1 MRPLLS
7 SPWLAL
13 FFRFVLGGIFLYAG
27 VVKSQD
33 PAGFAQ
39 AIYNYRILPGQLI
52 NPMAILL
59 PWVEIVM
66 GVAMLLGCWVPGA
79 SLLAMVL
86 LGVFAMALG
95 INLARGVDVDCG
107 CFSTLQS
114 GSQNTLWY
122 FLRDI
127 LLLSLAFHVL
137 IFNRQ
142 KACLASILR
151 RGRYQSYGG

>member
-1 MRPLLS
+1 M
-7 SPWLAL
+7 
-13 FFRFVLGGIFLYAG
+13 
-27 VVKSQD
+27 VKSQD

-39 AIYNYRILPGQLI
+39 ATYNYRILSGQLI

-66 GVAMLLGCWVPGA
+66 GIALLLGCWVPGA
-79 SLLAMVL
+79 SLLAVVL
-86 LGVFAMALG
+86 LGIFAMALC
-95 INLARGVDVDCG
+95 INLARGLDVDCG

-114 GSQNTLWY
+114 GSGNTLWY

-137 IFNRQ
+137 IFDRQ
-142 KACLASILR
+142 KACLARILR
-151 RGRYQSYGG
+151 RSRYRSYNG